1 MNNYKKIYFDV
12 PYEEKDEAKQFGAKW
27 DNQKKSWYCYIPQN
41 IHTLYSRW
49 TPVSLKEEVKE
60 YTNLENNIEF
70 QKRAQGS
77 FQENFFHLLKQ
88 YDENM
93 IFNARDQAALQNAQD
108 LFNSIENI
116 SELTNND
123 RVLETLYTSLD
134 DHKTKI
140 KGIEIISDLV
150 SVGEFNISSLQ
161 DVKYSPKFVRN
172 WIKTFETVKFFKDF
186 VIATIESDNKTSLL
200 IEYEELYSLYL
211 LEDFSF
217 ITCKHNLAK
226 LVVDSSVYT
235 IIDERIP
242 VPASYD
248 NVDIDEP
255 CYLLNMIFD
264 RDLFEIE

>member
-1 MNNYKKIYFDV
+1 MNNYKKIYFNV
-12 PYEEKDEAKQFGAKW
+12 PYEEKDEAKQLGAKW
-27 DNQKKSWYCYIPQN
+27 DKQMKSWYCYIPKN

-49 TPVSLKEEVKE
+49 TPLSLKEEANE
-60 YTNLENNIEF
+60 YTNLEKNIEF

-88 YDENM
+88 YDDNF
-93 IFNARDQAALQNAQD
+93 IFNERDKAALQNAQVF
-108 LFNSIENI
+108 FNSIQSI
-116 SELTNND
+116 SELTNDD

-134 DHKTKI
+134 DHETKI

-150 SVGEFNISSLQ
+150 SAGEFNISSLQ
-161 DVKYSPKFVRN
+161 NVKYSPKFVRD
-172 WIKTFETVKFFKDF
+172 WIKTYETVKFFKDF
-186 VIATIESDNKTSLL
+186 VIATIESDNKNSIF

-217 ITCKHNLAK
+217 ITCKHNLAN
-226 LVVDSSVYT
+226 LIVDDWVYT

-242 VPASYD
+242 VPPSYD
-248 NVDIDEP
+248 TVDIDEP

-264 RDLFEIE
+264 QDLFEI